1 MGKPLPL
8 LLIGIILVV
17 SSVVFRASM
26 PGNAWQIVLGIGIL
40 LEIWGAAGMWLE
52 AKKRRDEAGPQL

>member
-1 MGKPLPL
+1 MNKPLPL
-8 LLIGIILVV
+8 LLLGIVLVI

-40 LEIWGAAGMWLE
+40 LEIWGAAGLWLE
-52 AKKRRDEAGPQL
+52 AKKRREERGPRL

>member
-1 MGKPLPL
+1 MNKPLPL
-8 LLIGIILVV
+8 LLIGVVLVA

-40 LEIWGAAGMWLE
+40 LEIFGAVGLWLE
-52 AKKRRDEAGPQL
+52 AKKRREQNGSQQ